1 MPTTRRKS
9 KLLKYLPKAA
19 SAVSFQ
25 NPIFSPGREKQRLYS
40 SSGFSGP
47 IVSIIPA
54 EARRRP
60 RKGDDEDGG
69 GLGST
74 QEPSSP
80 KVSCIGQ
87 IKLHKDKKKNK
98 KKKKMMVL
106 NKSASHS
113 HKHSHHHVNKVKR
126 DDDDGGGDDHDHRK
140 KEQAKAKKHDSKF
153 LKIFGFG
160 SRKPNNKSSSAGVA
174 GEFGGPSHSEPMP
187 SLGHM
192 KRFAS
197 GRQSL
202 ANFDWTAQIAPVND
216 LDDRNFHSDEEFGR
230 YSDSEGEEE
239 EVIIPFSAPIL
250 RGGLQDPRKEVNLW
264 QRRNTASPPPL
275 QIKPIKVRAE

>member
-25 NPIFSPGREKQRLYS
+25 NPVFSPGREKQRLYS

-47 IVSIIPA
+47 IVSIIPD

-60 RKGDDEDGG
+60 RKGHEEDG

-87 IKLHKDKKKNK
+87 IKKNNK
-98 KKKKMMVL
+98 KKK
-106 NKSASHS
+106 SASHP
-113 HKHSHHHVNKVKR
+113 HKHHHHHKHENG
-126 DDDDGGGDDHDHRK
+126 DDDHDHRK
-140 KEQAKAKKHDSKF
+140 KEGAKEKKQDSKI

-160 SRKPNNKSSSAGVA
+160 SRKANHHNNKPSSVVGGA
-174 GEFGGPSHSEPMP
+174 GEFGGSSHSESMP

-230 YSDSEGEEE
+230 YSNSDDSEGEEA

-250 RGGLQDPRKEVNLW
+250 RGGLQEPRKEVNLW